1 MQDDMRKALSK
12 VRLKHAEEC
21 LKSAKAL
28 LGMDDYKGAAN
39 RSYYAIYHAMRSVLA
54 LDGIDMKKH
63 SGTISEFRRLYIAT
77 QIFDRSMSKT
87 ISQLF
92 DIRTNSD
99 YDDFYVASK
108 TEVEEQVQGAEAFV
122 ETISQYLS
130 KLKTLDK
137 LSDDDN

>member
-1 MQDDMRKALSK
+1 
-12 VRLKHAEEC
+12 
-21 LKSAKAL
+21 
-28 LGMDDYKGAAN
+28 
-39 RSYYAIYHAMRSVLA
+39 MRSVLA

-77 QIFDRSMSKT
+77 QVFDRSMSKT

-108 TEVEEQVQGAEAFV
+108 TEVEEQVQDAEEFV
-122 ETISQYLS
+122 ETISKYLS
-130 KLKTLDK
+130 SL
-137 LSDDDN
+137 

>member
-1 MQDDMRKALSK
+1 MQDDMKKTLSK
-12 VRLKHAEEC
+12 VRLEHAYEC
-21 LKSAKAL
+21 LKSAKIL
-28 LGMDDYKGAAN
+28 LETNDYKGAAN

-77 QIFDRSMSKT
+77 QVFERSMSKT

-99 YDDFYVASK
+99 YDDFYVAAK
-108 TEVEEQVQGAEAFV
+108 TEVEEQVQGTEEFV
-122 ETISQYLS
+122 ETISNYLS
-130 KLKTLDK
+130 
-137 LSDDDN
+137 NH